1 MQKNDISLMIRFVFI
16 ETATYRIDNNMPYIF
31 FNRYSFQ
38 FTNIFSDFNRLFYE
52 QDLSQKVDKSA
63 YNI

>member
-1 MQKNDISLMIRFVFI
+1 MQKNDILLMIRFVFI
-16 ETATYRIDNNMPYIF
+16 ETATYRIDNNMSYIF

-52 QDLSQKVDKSA
+52 QDLSQKVDKLA
-63 YNI
+63 